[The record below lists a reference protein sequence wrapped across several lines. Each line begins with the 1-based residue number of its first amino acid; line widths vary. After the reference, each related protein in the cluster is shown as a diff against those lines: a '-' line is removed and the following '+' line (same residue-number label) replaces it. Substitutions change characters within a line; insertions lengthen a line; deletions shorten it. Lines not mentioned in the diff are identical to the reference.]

1 MLQLGTVVEGRNS
14 KEASVLSCL
23 CMELVSAEGLLGE
36 CVKLLVLFLVRGFAR
51 GYFTSFEK

>member
-1 MLQLGTVVEGRNS
+1 MEGRNS